1 MGSWKAYFAFKWKP
15 REVCLIMYK
24 DKHKSFNSSRGHV
37 GIKIENTILAYFGL
51 NLHTF
56 INYLIAIKQHKNQF

>member
-1 MGSWKAYFAFKWKP
+1 MYKAG
-15 REVCLIMYK
+15 YK
-24 DKHKSFNSSRGHV
+24 DKHKSPNSSRGHV